1 MRFGRIYSQPDGT
14 DMDIWVILNPLI
26 RALVYGACLVVTGTL
41 LFGFHFKKYQTR
53 QSSAYCLSLAK
64 NGSVFGLV
72 ISAIFFLSIS
82 GNMGGD
88 FSSIFSPLFLNLAL
102 QTKSAIAAAL
112 LLLGFSSF
120 YLSGKLSW
128 PQSEKAFAI
137 GGAILLLS
145 SFVTTGHALKTGPI
159 SQILLFVHLVGISFW
174 IGSLLPL
181 LHLSL
186 SNNTANLH
194 LIAHRFG
201 ILAVYYVLGLLVAG
215 AGFTYALLGSDLSL
229 LLSTSYGNVLLAKM
243 ATVSTLLLFGA
254 LNKFW
259 CVPKI
264 IKDGPRGARLLRIS
278 VQFELLLAVIIL
290 SMTALLS
297 TSLTL
302 PMGG

>member
-1 MRFGRIYSQPDGT
+1 M
-14 DMDIWVILNPLI
+14 
-26 RALVYGACLVVTGTL
+26 
-41 LFGFHFKKYQTR
+41 
-53 QSSAYCLSLAK
+53 SLAK

-72 ISAIFFLSIS
+72 ISATFFLSIS

-102 QTKSAIAAAL
+102 QTKAAIAAAL

-120 YLSGKLSW
+120 YFSGKMRW
-128 PQSEKAFAI
+128 PPIEKAFAI
-137 GGAILLLS
+137 GGAVLLLT
-145 SFVTTGHALKTGPI
+145 SFVSTGHALKTGTI
-159 SQILLFVHLVGISFW
+159 TQILLFFHLVGISFW

-186 SNNTANLH
+186 STNTANLH

-201 ILAVYYVLGLLVAG
+201 ILAVYYVSGLLVAG

-229 LLSTSYGNVLLAKM
+229 LLSTSYGNVLFAKM
-243 ATVSTLLLFGA
+243 ATVSALLLFGA

-278 VQFELLLAVIIL
+278 LKFELLLAVIIL
-290 SMTALLS
+290 CLTSLLS

>member
-1 MRFGRIYSQPDGT
+1 
-14 DMDIWVILNPLI
+14 
-26 RALVYGACLVVTGTL
+26 
-41 LFGFHFKKYQTR
+41 
-53 QSSAYCLSLAK
+53 
-64 NGSVFGLV
+64 
-72 ISAIFFLSIS
+72 
-82 GNMGGD
+82 MGGD

-120 YLSGKLSW
+120 YFSGKTRW
-128 PQSEKAFAI
+128 PQIEKAISI
-137 GGAILLLS
+137 GGAVLLLT
-145 SFVTTGHALKTGPI
+145 SFVSTGHALKTGTI
-159 SQILLFVHLVGISFW
+159 TQILLFFHLVGISFW

-186 SNNTANLH
+186 STNTANLH

>member
-1 MRFGRIYSQPDGT
+1 
-14 DMDIWVILNPLI
+14 MDIWVILNPLI
-26 RALVYGACLVVTGTL
+26 RALLYGTCFVVTGTL
-41 LFGFHFKKYQTR
+41 LFAFHFKKYQTP
-53 QSSAYCLSLAK
+53 QSLTYCLSLAK

-72 ISAIFFLSIS
+72 ISATFFLSIS

-102 QTKSAIAAAL
+102 QTKAAIAAAL

-120 YLSGKLSW
+120 YFSGKMRW
-128 PQSEKAFAI
+128 PQIEKAIAI
-137 GGAILLLS
+137 GGAVLLLT
-145 SFVTTGHALKTGPI
+145 SFVSTGHALKTGTFT
-159 SQILLFVHLVGISFW
+159 QILLFFHLVGISFW

-186 SNNTANLH
+186 SSNNANLH

-278 VQFELLLAVIIL
+278 LKFELLLAVIIL
-290 SMTALLS
+290 CLTSLLS
-297 TSLTL
+297 TSLIL

>member
-1 MRFGRIYSQPDGT
+1 
-14 DMDIWVILNPLI
+14 MDIWVILNPLI
-26 RALVYGACLVVTGTL
+26 KALVYGTCLVVTGTL
-41 LFGFHFKKYQTR
+41 LFAFHFKKYQTPE
-53 QSSAYCLSLAK
+53 SLTYCFSLAK
-64 NGSVFGLV
+64 NGSIFGLV
-72 ISAIFFLSIS
+72 ISATFFLSIS

-120 YLSGKLSW
+120 YFSGKMRW
-128 PQSEKAFAI
+128 PQFEKAFAI
-137 GGAILLLS
+137 GGAVLLLT
-145 SFVTTGHALKTGPI
+145 SFVSTGHALKTGTI
-159 SQILLFVHLVGISFW
+159 TQLLLFFHLVGISFW

-186 SNNTANLH
+186 SSNTANLH

-201 ILAVYYVLGLLVAG
+201 ILAVYYVSGLLVAG

-229 LLSTSYGNVLLAKM
+229 LLSTNYGNILFAKM
-243 ATVSTLLLFGA
+243 ATVSALLLFGA

-264 IKDGPRGARLLRIS
+264 IKDGPRGVRLLRIS
-278 VQFELLLAVIIL
+278 LKFELLLAVIIL
-290 SMTALLS
+290 SMTSLLS